1 MGELIVSTDVLPLD
15 FWHKLGRWSD
25 PLLSDLMGE
34 RENGDCHFDAC
45 STLMRTT
52 FTVELVVVAAI
63 LVLAIIFLGLRTC
76 WKSFISDR

>member
-52 FTVELVVVAAI
+52 FTADMIFVKTFT
-63 LVLAIIFLGLRTC
+63 LADFGPV
-76 WKSFISDR
+76 ISPESA